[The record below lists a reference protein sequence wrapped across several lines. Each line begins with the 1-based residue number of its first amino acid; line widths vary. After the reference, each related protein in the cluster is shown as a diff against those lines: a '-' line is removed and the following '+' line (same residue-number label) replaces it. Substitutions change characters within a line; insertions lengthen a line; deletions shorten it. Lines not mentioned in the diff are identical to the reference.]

1 MNELTVFNNEE
12 FGEIRTIT
20 IDGEPWF
27 VANDILRVLA
37 VSNLKDALRTL
48 DDDEKSGVDIIDP
61 HGRKQKTNCISEAG
75 LYSII
80 LRSRKPEAKAFKR
93 WVTHDILPAIRKT
106 GGYMTDE
113 LLAKCQKDPNV
124 MFAFAEELLKLRD
137 KTNVLESKLDAAQP
151 KADFYDTFVSPNKY
165 TGLRDTAKELGISE
179 RKFVNFLIDEKY
191 LYRTPTKQLRP
202 YAKKSNEGLFET
214 KDWYTKSDIVSV
226 RVLRSTKQ
234 RKNSISTTPKSFADC
249 ATSIKLRA
257 TTGGR
262 LSRTSLRLRISVR
275 AITTESAKII
285 RNI

>member
-12 FGEIRTIT
+12 FGEVRTIT

-93 WVTHDILPAIRKT
+93 WVTHDILPTIRKT

-137 KTNVLESKLDAAQP
+137 KTNVLESKLDVAQP
-151 KADFYDTFVSPNKY
+151 KADFYDTFISPNKC

-191 LYRTPTKQLRP
+191 LYRTPAKQLRP

-226 RVLRSTKQ
+226 RVLFTPQGKQ
-234 RKNSISTTPKSFADC
+234 FFHKKLVEKGFIGAPMVC
-249 ATSIKLRA
+249 A
-257 TTGGR
+257 
-262 LSRTSLRLRISVR
+262 
-275 AITTESAKII
+275 
-285 RNI
+285 

>member
-27 VANDILRVLA
+27 VGKDVAEVLGY
-37 VSNLKDALRTL
+37 SNPRDALSKHVDAEDKGVANCDTL
-48 DDDEKSGVDIIDP
+48 GGTQEMTII
-61 HGRKQKTNCISEAG
+61 NESG
-75 LYSII
+75 LYSLII
-80 LRSRKPEAKAFKR
+80 SSKLPSAKAFKR
-93 WVTHDILPAIRKT
+93 WVTADILPAIRKT

-137 KTNVLESKLDAAQP
+137 KTNALESKLDVAQP
-151 KADFYDTFVSPNKY
+151 KADFYDTFIRANKC

-191 LYRTPTKQLRP
+191 LYRTPAKQLRP

-214 KDWYTKSDIVSV
+214 KDWYTKSDIVAV
-226 RVLRSTKQ
+226 RVFFTPQGKQ
-234 RKNSISTTPKSFADC
+234 FFYKKLIEKGLIGAPMVC
-249 ATSIKLRA
+249 A
-257 TTGGR
+257 
-262 LSRTSLRLRISVR
+262 
-275 AITTESAKII
+275 
-285 RNI
+285 

>member
-12 FGEIRTIT
+12 FGEVRTIT

-27 VANDILRVLA
+27 VAADVCRALDL
-37 VSNLKDALRTL
+37 SNPTIATSRL
-48 DDDEKSGVDIIDP
+48 DEDERAKFNLGRQGDGTII
-61 HGRKQKTNCISEAG
+61 NESG
-75 LYSII
+75 LYS
-80 LRSRKPEAKAFKR
+80 LVLGSRKPEAKTFKR
-93 WVTHDILPAIRKT
+93 WITHDIIPTIRKT

-137 KTNVLESKLDAAQP
+137 KTNVLESKLDVAQP
-151 KADFYDTFVSPNKY
+151 KADFYDTFVSPNKC

-226 RVLRSTKQ
+226 RVFFTPQGKQ
-234 RKNSISTTPKSFADC
+234 FFHKKLIEKGFIGAPMVC
-249 ATSIKLRA
+249 A
-257 TTGGR
+257 
-262 LSRTSLRLRISVR
+262 
-275 AITTESAKII
+275 
-285 RNI
+285 

>member
-27 VANDILRVLA
+27 VAADVCGALEIRNPT
-37 VSNLKDALRTL
+37 DAMRRLDADERTL
-48 DDDEKSGVDIIDP
+48 VSIEGASNGLPVNAVNEP
-61 HGRKQKTNCISEAG
+61 G
-75 LYSII
+75 LYTLI
-80 LRSRKPEAKAFKR
+80 LGSRKPEAKAFKR
-93 WVTHDILPAIRKT
+93 WVTHDILPTIRKT

-137 KTNVLESKLDAAQP
+137 KTNVLESKLDVAQP
-151 KADFYDTFVSPNKY
+151 KADFYDTFVSPNKC
-165 TGLRDTAKELGISE
+165 TGLRDTAKEIGISE

-191 LYRTPTKQLRP
+191 LYRTPAKQLRP

-226 RVLRSTKQ
+226 RVLFTPQGKQ
-234 RKNSISTTPKSFADC
+234 FFHKKLVEKGFIGAPMVC
-249 ATSIKLRA
+249 A
-257 TTGGR
+257 
-262 LSRTSLRLRISVR
+262 
-275 AITTESAKII
+275 
-285 RNI
+285 

>member
-27 VANDILRVLA
+27 VAADVCGALEIRNPT
-37 VSNLKDALRTL
+37 DAMRRLDADERTL
-48 DDDEKSGVDIIDP
+48 VSIEGASNGLPVNAVNEP
-61 HGRKQKTNCISEAG
+61 G
-75 LYSII
+75 LYTLI
-80 LRSRKPEAKAFKR
+80 LGSRKPEAKAFKR
-93 WVTHDILPAIRKT
+93 WVTHDILPTIRKT

-137 KTNVLESKLDAAQP
+137 KTNVLESKLDVAQP
-151 KADFYDTFVSPNKY
+151 KADFYDTFVSPNKC

-191 LYRTPTKQLRP
+191 LYRTPAKQLRP

-226 RVLRSTKQ
+226 RVLFTPQGKQ
-234 RKNSISTTPKSFADC
+234 FFHKKLIEKGFIGAPMVC
-249 ATSIKLRA
+249 A
-257 TTGGR
+257 
-262 LSRTSLRLRISVR
+262 
-275 AITTESAKII
+275 
-285 RNI
+285 

>member
-27 VANDILRVLA
+27 VAADVCGALEIRNPT
-37 VSNLKDALRTL
+37 DAMRRLDADERTL
-48 DDDEKSGVDIIDP
+48 VSIEGASNGLPVNAVNEP
-61 HGRKQKTNCISEAG
+61 G
-75 LYSII
+75 LYTLI
-80 LRSRKPEAKAFKR
+80 LGSRKPEAKAFKR
-93 WVTHDILPAIRKT
+93 WVTHDILPTIRKT

-137 KTNVLESKLDAAQP
+137 KTNVLESKLDVAQP
-151 KADFYDTFVSPNKY
+151 KADFYDTFVSPNKC

-191 LYRTPTKQLRP
+191 LYRTPAKQLRP

-226 RVLRSTKQ
+226 RVLFTPQGKQ
-234 RKNSISTTPKSFADC
+234 FFHKKLVEKGLIGAPMVC
-249 ATSIKLRA
+249 A
-257 TTGGR
+257 
-262 LSRTSLRLRISVR
+262 
-275 AITTESAKII
+275 
-285 RNI
+285 

>member
-27 VANDILRVLA
+27 VAADVCGALEIR
-37 VSNLKDALRTL
+37 NLTDAMRRLDADERTL
-48 DDDEKSGVDIIDP
+48 VSIEGASNGLPVNAVNEP
-61 HGRKQKTNCISEAG
+61 G
-75 LYSII
+75 LYTLI
-80 LRSRKPEAKAFKR
+80 LGSRKPEAKAFKR
-93 WVTHDILPAIRKT
+93 WVTHDILPTIRKT

-137 KTNVLESKLDAAQP
+137 KTNVLESKLDVAQP
-151 KADFYDTFVSPNKY
+151 KADFYDTFVSPNKC

-191 LYRTPTKQLRP
+191 LYRTPAKQLRP

-226 RVLRSTKQ
+226 RVLFTPQGKQ
-234 RKNSISTTPKSFADC
+234 FFHKKLVEKGFIGAPMVC
-249 ATSIKLRA
+249 A
-257 TTGGR
+257 
-262 LSRTSLRLRISVR
+262 
-275 AITTESAKII
+275 
-285 RNI
+285 

>member
-1 MNELTVFNNEE
+1 MNELAVFNNEE

-27 VANDILRVLA
+27 VGKDVADVLGYSNSSKAILTHVDSEDKTFLMMDIADSQNGNVPIGQTKTA
-37 VSNLKDALRTL
+37 
-48 DDDEKSGVDIIDP
+48 II
-61 HGRKQKTNCISEAG
+61 NESG
-75 LYSII
+75 LYSLII
-80 LRSRKPEAKAFKR
+80 SSKLPNAKAFKR
-93 WVTHDILPAIRKT
+93 WVTADILPAIRKT

-137 KTNVLESKLDAAQP
+137 KTNALESKLDVAQP
-151 KADFYDTFVSPNKY
+151 KVDFYDTFVSPNKC

-191 LYRTPTKQLRP
+191 LYRTPAKQLRP

-226 RVLRSTKQ
+226 RVFFTPQGKQ
-234 RKNSISTTPKSFADC
+234 FFHKKLIEKGLIGAPMVC
-249 ATSIKLRA
+249 A
-257 TTGGR
+257 
-262 LSRTSLRLRISVR
+262 
-275 AITTESAKII
+275 
-285 RNI
+285 

>member
-27 VANDILRVLA
+27 VGKDVADVLGYSNSSKAILTHVDSEDKTFLMMDIADSQNGNVPIGQA
-37 VSNLKDALRTL
+37 KTA
-48 DDDEKSGVDIIDP
+48 II
-61 HGRKQKTNCISEAG
+61 NESG
-75 LYSII
+75 LYSLII
-80 LRSRKPEAKAFKR
+80 SSKLPNAKAFKR
-93 WVTHDILPAIRKT
+93 WVTADILPAIRKT

-137 KTNVLESKLDAAQP
+137 KTNALESKLDVAQP
-151 KADFYDTFVSPNKY
+151 KADFYDTFVSPNKC

-191 LYRTPTKQLRP
+191 LYRTPAKQLRP

-226 RVLRSTKQ
+226 RVLFTPQGKQ
-234 RKNSISTTPKSFADC
+234 FFHKKLIEKGFIGAPMVC
-249 ATSIKLRA
+249 A
-257 TTGGR
+257 
-262 LSRTSLRLRISVR
+262 
-275 AITTESAKII
+275 
-285 RNI
+285 

>member
-27 VANDILRVLA
+27 VGKDVADVLGYSNSSKAILTHVDSEDKTFLMMDIADSQNGNVPIGQTKTA
-37 VSNLKDALRTL
+37 
-48 DDDEKSGVDIIDP
+48 II
-61 HGRKQKTNCISEAG
+61 NESG
-75 LYSII
+75 LYSLII
-80 LRSRKPEAKAFKR
+80 SSKLPNAKAFKR
-93 WVTHDILPAIRKT
+93 WVTADILPAIRKT

-137 KTNVLESKLDAAQP
+137 KTNALESKLDVAQP
-151 KADFYDTFVSPNKY
+151 KADFYDTFVSPNKC

-191 LYRTPTKQLRP
+191 LYRTPAKQLRP

-226 RVLRSTKQ
+226 RVLFTPQGKQ
-234 RKNSISTTPKSFADC
+234 FFHKKLIEKGFIGAPMVC
-249 ATSIKLRA
+249 A
-257 TTGGR
+257 
-262 LSRTSLRLRISVR
+262 
-275 AITTESAKII
+275 
-285 RNI
+285 